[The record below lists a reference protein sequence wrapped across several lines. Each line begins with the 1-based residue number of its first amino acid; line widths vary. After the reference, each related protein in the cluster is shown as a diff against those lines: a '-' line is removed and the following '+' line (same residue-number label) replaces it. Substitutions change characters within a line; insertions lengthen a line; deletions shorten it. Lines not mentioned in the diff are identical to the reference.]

1 MGRWACCWLWVPVAL
16 RTVSLPSE
24 VGMGGLTLDFVP
36 HLHGKGD
43 SSLLPGNLEKV
54 ASVGFD
60 GRKTT
65 TKIPR
70 TGLSICL
77 LSHGKNRQPHGD
89 FLSGVILF
97 QPSSVVSAFPH
108 NWRLPWGQRQNLR
121 AVPGDKAGNTVGQ
134 NLSAKVRDWLREEA
148 SKILGNWRWIL
159 TEASSQNA

>member
-1 MGRWACCWLWVPVAL
+1 MG
-16 RTVSLPSE
+16 LP
-24 VGMGGLTLDFVP
+24 TLDFVP

-43 SSLLPGNLEKV
+43 SGLLPGNLEKV
-54 ASVGFD
+54 ASVGY
-60 GRKTT
+60 RSL
-65 TKIPR
+65 TKALKVEKQQKISR
-70 TGLSICL
+70 ASFSVCL

-134 NLSAKVRDWLREEA
+134 NLSAKVRDWLRKRKLA
-148 SKILGNWRWIL
+148 R
-159 TEASSQNA
+159 SSATGPGS